1 MNDIQ
6 IDAQWIPRDANVR
19 ADLLSRFV
27 DKDDWSL
34 NCEIFA
40 LDFACIVQH
49 LPAVNRMARV
59 WHAFATVT
67 GRHSCVCCCTLASF
81 ERGLSCI
88 PRFGTSSAMLV
99 LPEFHVSVMLPTLG
113 GYMREVALFALCCSF
128 LSMYLNAIILGLLE
142 RKSLLNLIISWMA
155 SLSQE
160 LLLQLIWVYSLPTT
174 YLGTNIVTTFAKRQI
189 LLLAYLDVFYLA
201 VPPK

>member
-1 MNDIQ
+1 MRLLRLLGGIVVCV
-6 IDAQWIPRDANVR
+6 AALLRVLSVVLVVYRDLALQVR
-19 ADLLSRFV
+19 C
-27 DKDDWSL
+27 WSY
-34 NCEIFA
+34 
-40 LDFACIVQH
+40 
-49 LPAVNRMARV
+49 
-59 WHAFATVT
+59 
-67 GRHSCVCCCTLASF
+67 
-81 ERGLSCI
+81 
-88 PRFGTSSAMLV
+88 
-99 LPEFHVSVMLPTLG
+99 HVSVMLPTLG

-160 LLLQLIWVYSLPTT
+160 LLLQLLWVYALPTT